1 MNHQNRTKIVHIGHT
16 VTSFSF
22 PVVFVLEFNRRNGDG
37 IYCNIQRDFSH
48 NQFNKK
54 VKQKQICIQIG
65 LSNITPNSK
74 YTFLYFEKDK
84 DRLCY
89 SDILRDLKKLYLS
102 IYRILDNVIRASYC
116 MRK

>member
-1 MNHQNRTKIVHIGHT
+1 MGSIVIYN
-16 VTSFSF
+16 VTSAIINST
-22 PVVFVLEFNRRNGDG
+22 
-37 IYCNIQRDFSH
+37 
-48 NQFNKK
+48 KK

-89 SDILRDLKKLYLS
+89 SDVPRALKKFYLS
-102 IYRILDNVIRASYC
+102 IRSYYLIAELIYRMINIVIRASYC

>member
-1 MNHQNRTKIVHIGHT
+1 MNNQNRTKIVHIGHT

-65 LSNITPNSK
+65 LSNITPNGK
-74 YTFLYFEKDK
+74 YTFWYFEKDK

-89 SDILRDLKKLYLS
+89 LEILRVLKKFSFL
-102 IYRILDNVIRASYC
+102 
-116 MRK
+116 